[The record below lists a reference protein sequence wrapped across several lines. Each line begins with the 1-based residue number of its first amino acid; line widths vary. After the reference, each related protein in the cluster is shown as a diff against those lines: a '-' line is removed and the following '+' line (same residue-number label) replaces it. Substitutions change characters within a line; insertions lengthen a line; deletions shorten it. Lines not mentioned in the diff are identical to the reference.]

1 MAFFKFRKDGAE
13 PAAPAPAAESLEAM
27 RKRARHRLIGA
38 AALVLIGVIG
48 FPLLFDSQP
57 RPIDVDIVINIPEKN
72 KVAPLA
78 ATPSVVA
85 ASQAEAP
92 PPPAPAPVEKETL
105 VTPAPVEKMIV
116 PAVTAAPDKATA
128 KAGTQTPAPVETK
141 PDAKATAKTDTK
153 TDTMSDAKPAV
164 KADAK
169 PIDNKSTT
177 EAAKAQTLLE
187 GKEPAPAPA
196 PAPAASAPALRYVV
210 QVGAFAEAQ
219 KAKEARQILE
229 KAGISTYAQVADTKE
244 GRRTRVR
251 VGPFTNKADVD
262 KAIEK
267 IKALN
272 LPTQVLTL

>member
-92 PPPAPAPVEKETL
+92 PPPPPAPQPVEKETL
-105 VTPAPVEKMIV
+105 VTPVPVEKMIV

-128 KAGTQTPAPVETK
+128 KAGTQTPAPAETK

-153 TDTMSDAKPAV
+153 TDIKSDAKPAV

-169 PIDNKSTT
+169 PIDSKSTT

-187 GKEPAPAPA
+187 GKEPA

>member
-92 PPPAPAPVEKETL
+92 PPPAPQPVEKETL
-105 VTPAPVEKMIV
+105 VTAVPVEKMIV

-153 TDTMSDAKPAV
+153 TDAKSDAKPAV

-169 PIDNKSTT
+169 PIDSKSMT

-187 GKEPAPAPA
+187 GKSPHLHLRPQRQPCDTWCKWAHLPKRKKPKKRAKSWKKPASVRMHKLPIPKRAGAPACA
-196 PAPAASAPALRYVV
+196 
-210 QVGAFAEAQ
+210 
-219 KAKEARQILE
+219 
-229 KAGISTYAQVADTKE
+229 
-244 GRRTRVR
+244 
-251 VGPFTNKADVD
+251 
-262 KAIEK
+262 
-267 IKALN
+267 
-272 LPTQVLTL
+272 

>member
-1 MAFFKFRKDGAE
+1 
-13 PAAPAPAAESLEAM
+13 
-27 RKRARHRLIGA
+27 
-38 AALVLIGVIG
+38 LVLIGVIG

-92 PPPAPAPVEKETL
+92 PPPPPAPQSVEKETL
-105 VTPAPVEKMIV
+105 VTPAPTEKIIV
-116 PAVTAAPDKATA
+116 PAAGATAEKATA
-128 KAGTQTPAPVETK
+128 KALVQTPAAVETK

-153 TDTMSDAKPAV
+153 TDTKPDAKPA
-164 KADAK
+164 AK
-169 PIDNKSTT
+169 PIDSKSTT

-187 GKEPAPAPA
+187 GKEPA

-244 GRRTRVR
+244 GKRTRVR

>member
-72 KVAPLA
+72 KVTPLA

-105 VTPAPVEKMIV
+105 VTSAPVEKMIV
-116 PAVTAAPDKATA
+116 PAASATAEKATA
-128 KAGTQTPAPVETK
+128 KALVQTPASVETK

-153 TDTMSDAKPAV
+153 TDT

-169 PIDNKSTT
+169 PIGSKSMTD
-177 EAAKAQTLLE
+177 AAKAQTLLE
-187 GKEPAPAPA
+187 GKEPA

-210 QVGAFAEAQ
+210 QVGAFADAQ

-244 GRRTRVR
+244 GKRTRVR

-267 IKALN
+267 INALN

>member
-38 AALVLIGVIG
+38 AALVLVGVIG

-92 PPPAPAPVEKETL
+92 PPPPPAPQPVEKETL

-116 PAVTAAPDKATA
+116 AAASATAEKATA
-128 KAGTQTPAPVETK
+128 KALVQTPVAVEAK

-153 TDTMSDAKPAV
+153 TDTKSDAKPAV

-169 PIDNKSTT
+169 PIDSKSTT
-177 EAAKAQTLLE
+177 EAAKALTLLE
-187 GKEPAPAPA
+187 GKEPAPA

-251 VGPFTNKADVD
+251 VGPFTNRADVD

>member
-169 PIDNKSTT
+169 PIDSKSMT

-187 GKEPAPAPA
+187 GKEPA

-229 KAGISTYAQVADTKE
+229 KAGISTYAQVADTNE

>member
-116 PAVTAAPDKATA
+116 PAVTAASDKATA

-169 PIDNKSTT
+169 PIDSKSMT
-177 EAAKAQTLLE
+177 EAAKAQSLLE
-187 GKEPAPAPA
+187 GKEPA